1 MSATW
6 FHVDLDAFFAAVE
19 RLDEPSLE
27 GRPVIVGA
35 LPGSRGV
42 VSTCSYEAR
51 AFGVHSA
58 MPIGEAWRRCPGAVF
73 LPPRMDRY
81 FEMSEKVMAIFGELC
96 PEVERISIDEAFLD
110 MSGTRRLWGGPRE
123 AASLLKRRV
132 HEETGLTV
140 SVGIGPN
147 RYVAKI
153 ASGLEKPD
161 GLVLVEEGGEEAFM
175 LRLPL
180 SRLWGAG
187 EKTQDRFRDLGIL
200 TMADLVAKSA
210 GEMARLFG
218 EAGGRFLYQA
228 CRGGNLQIFGGRS
241 ATRSMS
247 TETTFERD
255 IVDREALEASLLEM
269 ALGLSLRLRKEG
281 GQAKTLVLKLRLSDF
296 STTSRRLSRGE
307 TYGESLEIFA
317 DARAL
322 LDKSWNGRSPV
333 RLIGLGFSDL
343 GESGIP
349 VQAGLF
355 GGDDRRKRLEDA
367 VFEIEDRGLASVVPA
382 RLVGKKGRRWAPRPS
397 GPPSRSKKDPQ

>member
-1 MSATW
+1 VSATW

-19 RLDEPSLE
+19 RLDDPSLE
-27 GRPVIVGA
+27 GRPVVVGA
-35 LPGSRGV
+35 LPGGRGV

-51 AFGVHSA
+51 AFGLHSA
-58 MPIGEAWRRCPGAVF
+58 MPIGEAWRRCPTAVF
-73 LPPRMDRY
+73 LPVRMDRY

-110 MSGTRRLWGGPRE
+110 MSGTGRLWGRPRE
-123 AASLLKRRV
+123 AALLLKRRV

-161 GLVLVEEGGEEAFM
+161 GLVQVEEGEEEGFM

-200 TMADLVAKSA
+200 TMADLASKNAV
-210 GEMARLFG
+210 EMTRLFG
-218 EAGGRFLYQA
+218 EAGGRFLYDA
-228 CRGGNLQIFGGRS
+228 CRGRDLPLFGARS

-255 IVDREALEASLLEM
+255 IVDSEALEASLLEM
-269 ALGLSLRLRKEG
+269 ALSLSFRLRKEG
-281 GQAKTLVLKLRLSDF
+281 GVARTLVLKLRLSDF
-296 STTSRRLSRGE
+296 STTSRRLTRGE
-307 TYGESLEIFA
+307 AYGESLEIFA

-322 LDKSWNGRSPV
+322 LEKSWNGRSPV

-343 GESGIP
+343 AGGGLP
-349 VQAGLF
+349 VQAALF

-367 VFEIEDRGLASVVPA
+367 VFEIEDKGLASIVPA
-382 RLVGKKGRRWAPRPS
+382 RLVGKKSRRPGPRPP
-397 GPPSRSKKDPQ
+397 GPGSRSQG